1 MFLNKNRFLIVGT
14 GVIYRKVKE
23 RAVRKRKQRKNWFCL
38 GCILVMLFMMTLPV
52 FADGESDWIVDGS
65 RLTNG
70 VESISENSF
79 DYIIEPVNGSGIVP
93 FSTKYLMDGYAQIS
107 NAGDGKVTV
116 NGKTKA
122 NTVCDLVE
130 LDIYLQYYDNG
141 SWGHVNNWNYSVKN
155 KSYFNASRTVSVKK
169 GRYYRIK
176 CYHAVTKN
184 GVKERTSTVTDGIPI
199 N

>member
-1 MFLNKNRFLIVGT
+1 M
-14 GVIYRKVKE
+14 
-23 RAVRKRKQRKNWFCL
+23 RKRKQRKSWFCL
-38 GCILVMLFMMTLPV
+38 SCILVMSLIMTVPV
-52 FADGESDWIVDGS
+52 FAAGETDWIVDGS
-65 RLTNG
+65 RLTNDS
-70 VESISENSF
+70 ESIAENS
-79 DYIIEPVNGSGIVP
+79 IEFIAAPMDGNSVAT
-93 FSTKYLMDGYAQIS
+93 FSTKYLMDGYARIV

-155 KSYFNASRTVSVKK
+155 KSYLNASRTVSVKK

-184 GVKERTSTVTDGIPI
+184 GVKERTSTATNGIPI